1 MGIEITNQRKYIAE
15 LLKQHEEFILIG
27 LTGRVGSGCSEASE
41 IFGSTYEELELPHES
56 VGTDSLD
63 PGVERAKGLES
74 DARRDRRILLRY
86 ACHHWLRFDVIQVR
100 TVIVSFLLS
109 RIEQFCQEVVEARP
123 DLGGKKHLPADFQK
137 GLIERTSK
145 TLETFANHDYSFSQ
159 VAVQSALV
167 ENLLWQSGESAKAE
181 KLKQYCPFWDELS
194 PQLTGNDAPI
204 EIPNQVMKNFGELFR
219 VLYSVADRPEHYQI
233 RTPLLKA
240 VDELL
245 EILSAQI
252 AFKWWKKHLDS
263 YTDKK
268 AVQEKLSQIG
278 DFLMKR
284 SMSGD
289 ADIPM
294 FYEYMLVHNIVPALS
309 NAIHEVIAQRDSSLF
324 TELFQKYGNSIRR
337 YGDVSFTGG
346 KDIPAGQADRI
357 GDNAFAIPRRINQ
370 FIKSF
375 RHPFDRSYARPTRI
389 VIDSIKSVL
398 ESTYLRERYSAFYLF
413 AISADDRV
421 REQRL
426 INSHKK
432 KLNIRDIRIIDWNEF
447 SNHGAEIYRDYN
459 DEAKR
464 KLLDEDEKEFAK
476 IVVGE
481 QGGGHIVDSVRKE
494 AYESG
499 LQQFV
504 LQDVGSAI
512 QNADVFISNNHNST
526 AKNMELRWEIVRS
539 VSLIMYPGLLLP
551 TPIERCM
558 QTAFVAK
565 ANSGCLSRQVGAVV
579 TDAEYNILSVGWNDV
594 PDCDISC
601 ARKNLLD
608 IQKELDIPA
617 YSKYELENKNF
628 RRRLGQIFD
637 QNLGNDRQRLG
648 ELLCGLPWSYCF
660 KDIHRDDRQPMR
672 SRAMHG
678 EEKALTKVPEQV
690 PGGCL
695 FTTSSPCEMCSKNA
709 KNHHIQKIYYIEQ
722 YPGISAEQYS
732 ESGYT
737 CNRAQHIL
745 FTGAVGRAYI
755 QMYTPIMP
763 HKDALKFMGINY
775 KLD

>member
-1 MGIEITNQRKYIAE
+1 MGIEVNSQRKYIAE

-27 LTGRVGSGCSEASE
+27 LTGRVGSGCSEAAG
-41 IFGSTYEELELPHES
+41 IFGSSYEELELPYVS
-56 VGTDSLD
+56 VGTQDLK
-63 PGVERAKGLES
+63 PGAVKSEGLES
-74 DARRDRRILLRY
+74 DAKRDRRILLRY
-86 ACHHWLRFDVIQVR
+86 ASHHWLRFDIIQVR
-100 TVIVSFLLS
+100 TVIGSFLLG
-109 RIEQFCQEVVEARP
+109 RMKQFCQEVVQARP
-123 DLGGKKHLPADFQK
+123 DWGGEKHDFEEFQK
-137 GLIERTSK
+137 ELIDGTSEALK
-145 TLETFANHDYSFSQ
+145 ELSKRNFTCPQIEKQ
-159 VAVQSALV
+159 VALV
-167 ENLLWQSGESAKAE
+167 EMLVQQVGEDDVANSLSQWNNFWK
-181 KLKQYCPFWDELS
+181 KLEEDMTSSNSL
-194 PQLTGNDAPI
+194 
-204 EIPNQVMKNFGELFR
+204 EIDREAMEDFGELFKK
-219 VLYSVADRPEHYQI
+219 LYDVVDKPEHYQT
-233 RTPLLKA
+233 RTQILKA

-245 EILSAQI
+245 EMLSGRVASV
-252 AFKWWKKHLDS
+252 WWEQHLNGCDGE
-263 YTDKK
+263 
-268 AVQEKLSQIG
+268 AVRSKLSEIG
-278 DFLMKR
+278 EFLMKR
-284 SMSGD
+284 TESSD
-289 ADIPM
+289 AETPM
-294 FYEYMLVHNIVPALS
+294 FYEYILVHSIIPMLS
-309 NAIHEVIAQRDSSLF
+309 DIIHRAIAQRDSSLF

-337 YGDVSFTGG
+337 YGDVSFEDGR
-346 KDIPAGQADRI
+346 DISKEQAERI
-357 GDNAFAIPRRINQ
+357 GDNTFTIPRRINQ

-413 AISADDRV
+413 AISTDDRI

-426 INSHKK
+426 INGNKK
-432 KLNIRDIRIIDWNEF
+432 KLNIQEIRIIDWNEF
-447 SNHGAEIYRDYN
+447 SDYGARIYEDYK
-459 DEAKR
+459 DSAKR
-464 KLLDEDEKEFAK
+464 AMLDKVEQEFAK
-476 IVVGE
+476 IVAGE
-481 QGGGHIVDSVRKE
+481 QGGGHIVDGVRKE
-494 AYESG
+494 AYEKG

-504 LQDVGSAI
+504 LQDVGAAI
-512 QNADVFISNNHNST
+512 QNADVFISNNHNSA

-558 QTAFVAK
+558 QTAFTAK

-608 IQKELDIPA
+608 IQKELDMPA
-617 YSKYELENKNF
+617 YSKYEIENKSF
-628 RRRLGQIFD
+628 RRRLGQIFEKNKGD
-637 QNLGNDRQRLG
+637 DRQRLG

-690 PGGCL
+690 PDGCL

-709 KNHHIQKIYYIEQ
+709 KNHRIKKIYYIEQ

-732 ESGYT
+732 ESGYI

-763 HKDALKFMGINY
+763 HKDVLKFMGINY
-775 KLD
+775 KLK

>member
-1 MGIEITNQRKYIAE
+1 MGIGITNQRKYIAE

-27 LTGRVGSGCSEASE
+27 LTGRVGSGCSEAAE
-41 IFGSTYEELELPHES
+41 IFGSTYEELELPYVS
-56 VGTDSLD
+56 VGTQDLE
-63 PGVERAKGLES
+63 PGTERTKGLES

-86 ACHHWLRFDVIQVR
+86 ASHHWLRFDVIQVR

-109 RIEQFCQEVVEARP
+109 RIKQFCQEVVEVRP
-123 DLGGKKHLPADFQK
+123 DLGGKKHRPEDFQK

-145 TLETFANHDYSFSQ
+145 TLETFANNSYSFPRMM
-159 VAVQSALV
+159 VQSGLV
-167 ENLLWQSGESAKAE
+167 ETLLLQSGENGVAE
-181 KLKQYCPFWDELS
+181 KLKSWLDYFGELS
-194 PQLTGNDAPI
+194 KQICDNNGQM
-204 EIPNQVMKNFGELFR
+204 EISKGAVKDFGELFKE
-219 VLYSVADRPEHYQI
+219 LYGVADKPEYYQI

-240 VDELL
+240 VDEFL
-245 EILSAQI
+245 EMLSARV
-252 AFKWWKKHLDS
+252 AFMWWNNHLGGCD
-263 YTDKK
+263 DIM
-268 AVQEKLSQIG
+268 VQEKLSQIG
-278 DFLMKR
+278 KFLMER
-284 SMSGD
+284 PMSSD
-289 ADIPM
+289 AGIPM

-309 NAIHEVIAQRDSSLF
+309 NAIHEVIAQHDSSLF

-337 YGDVSFTGG
+337 YGDVSFEDGA
-346 KDIPAGQADRI
+346 DIPAGQADHI

-413 AISADDRV
+413 AISADDRI

-426 INSHKK
+426 INGHKK

-447 SNHGAEIYRDYN
+447 SNHGAEIYKNYN

-464 KLLDEDEKEFAK
+464 RLLDEDEKEFAK
-476 IVVGE
+476 IVIGE

-512 QNADVFISNNHNST
+512 QNADVFISNNHSST

-558 QTAFVAK
+558 QTAFAAK

-608 IQKELDIPA
+608 IQKELDMPA

-637 QNLGNDRQRLG
+637 QNQGDDRQRLG

-690 PGGCL
+690 LGGCL

-755 QMYTPIMP
+755 QLYTPIRP
-763 HKDALKFMGINY
+763 HKHKLKFIGIYY
-775 KLD
+775 KLE

>member
-1 MGIEITNQRKYIAE
+1 M
-15 LLKQHEEFILIG
+15 
-27 LTGRVGSGCSEASE
+27 S
-41 IFGSTYEELELPHES
+41 
-56 VGTDSLD
+56 
-63 PGVERAKGLES
+63 S
-74 DARRDRRILLRY
+74 DA
-86 ACHHWLRFDVIQVR
+86 
-100 TVIVSFLLS
+100 
-109 RIEQFCQEVVEARP
+109 
-123 DLGGKKHLPADFQK
+123 G
-137 GLIERTSK
+137 
-145 TLETFANHDYSFSQ
+145 
-159 VAVQSALV
+159 
-167 ENLLWQSGESAKAE
+167 
-181 KLKQYCPFWDELS
+181 
-194 PQLTGNDAPI
+194 
-204 EIPNQVMKNFGELFR
+204 
-219 VLYSVADRPEHYQI
+219 
-233 RTPLLKA
+233 
-240 VDELL
+240 
-245 EILSAQI
+245 
-252 AFKWWKKHLDS
+252 
-263 YTDKK
+263 
-268 AVQEKLSQIG
+268 
-278 DFLMKR
+278 
-284 SMSGD
+284 
-289 ADIPM
+289 IPM

-309 NAIHEVIAQRDSSLF
+309 NAIHEVIAQHDSSLF

-337 YGDVSFTGG
+337 YGDVSFEDGA
-346 KDIPAGQADRI
+346 DIPAGQADHI

-637 QNLGNDRQRLG
+637 QNLGDDRQRLG